1 MLGWKIELLANR
13 LVDCLIGD
21 VDRLPGWLAGWLLG
35 FLAGWLVGFFVILFA
50 SSVCCFVGWS
60 VGFAFVNE
68 WLVG

>member
-1 MLGWKIELLANR
+1 MTQ
-13 LVDCLIGD
+13 IG
-21 VDRLPGWLAGWLLG
+21 RLAGWLVTW
-35 FLAGWLVGFFVILFA
+35 LAGGVGWLVGFFVILFA